1 MYKMQQTNIKYCAV
15 SLPSTLRRLLTVS
28 HYREITSVERQK
40 LH

>member
-15 SLPSTLRRLLTVS
+15 PPLTLHQLLTVS